1 MTQDRCESFTEQA
14 VRLSG
19 QLALLLGWTPQA
31 FWQATPAEL
40 HAILAAITPATDLPP
55 DAAIIDKLR
64 EQYPDG

>member
-1 MTQDRCESFTEQA
+1 MMQDPYESFTQHA

-40 HAILAAITPATDLPP
+40 HATLAAITPATDLPP